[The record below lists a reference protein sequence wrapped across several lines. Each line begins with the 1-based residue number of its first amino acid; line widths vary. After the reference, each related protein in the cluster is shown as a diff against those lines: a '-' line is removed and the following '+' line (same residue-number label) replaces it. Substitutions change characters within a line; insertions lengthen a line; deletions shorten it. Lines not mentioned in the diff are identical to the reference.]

1 MKNVRIDAN
10 GTEVRIIGNV
20 LQEDAYIS
28 LTDIAKYRNPDNAFT
43 LTPQEMSYTYASEAD
58 ILNVALFGKTAAQW
72 RNEQSIE
79 GKTGE
84 VSSCDIL
91 YTDDLEKFEQDYLKY
106 SSGRWACFG
115 YIPGKRRVFMYHIQ
129 CNGTIHILAC
139 NKRTS

>member
-58 ILNVALFGKTAAQW
+58 ILNVALVGKTAAQW

-79 GKTGE
+79 DKTGE

-106 SSGRWACFG
+106 TSQVAENCQDGAHAGQFLRNPQNE
-115 YIPGKRRVFMYHIQ
+115 IKKLQKVVFH
-129 CNGTIHILAC
+129 
-139 NKRTS
+139 